1 MDEAPAPKRAKIVSE
16 DTSKP
21 ADNST
26 GNTMSGLKRD
36 RHGNEKRFNNG
47 PRPAPKPKVAVVRN
61 AYTPMFEQLR
71 DELDAHHDCRDRLG
85 KASRDVTGLSKK
97 IIFVL
102 QRVRTI
108 NPDLPPQTQAEVDSR
123 LAEISKLL
131 ATMAPDVQGI
141 NRYRYSR
148 SLMCLEELAEALTF
162 AHYLKTQTLLKPKE
176 LSAFVEE
183 LTRKGA
189 AVSEEKEKDNKDKDE
204 AMPDAGNT
212 PVPPVSGEQET
223 TDDNNDKPAEQEQQQ
238 QQQPKPEP
246 PTMSTTIDD
255 YFYGV
260 FDLSGEMMR
269 FATTSTALTGKMAG
283 AENDERTIVED
294 MHELGSFFEMLPTK
308 AGDRKQWEKKLDVMR
323 QSVKKVERLGY
334 DRKIRGS
341 ERPQGWVPDLT
352 ADQPGEDEE

>member
-1 MDEAPAPKRAKIVSE
+1 MITKR
-16 DTSKP
+16 T
-21 ADNST
+21 
-26 GNTMSGLKRD
+26 
-36 RHGNEKRFNNG
+36 
-47 PRPAPKPKVAVVRN
+47 
-61 AYTPMFEQLR
+61 
-71 DELDAHHDCRDRLG
+71 DC
-85 KASRDVTGLSKK
+85 A
-97 IIFVL
+97 I
-102 QRVRTI
+102 RVRTI
-108 NPDLPPQTQAEVDSR
+108 NPDLPPQIQAEVDSR

-162 AHYLKTQTLLKPKE
+162 AHYLKTQTLLKPDE

-189 AVSEEKEKDNKDKDE
+189 VSEDRDKDKDE
-204 AMPDAGNT
+204 PMPDAGNT
-212 PVPPVSGEQET
+212 PASASGEQET
-223 TDDNNDKPAEQEQQQ
+223 TANVNKLAEKEEQR
-238 QQQPKPEP
+238 QPKLEP
-246 PTMSTTIDD
+246 LTMSTTEDD

-283 AENDERTIVED
+283 AEDERTIVED
-294 MHELGSFFEMLPTK
+294 MHELGSFFEMLPMK

-323 QSVKKVERLGY
+323 QSVRKVERLGY
-334 DRKIRGS
+334 DRMIRGS

-352 ADQPGEDEE
+352 ADQPGDDEE